1 MFKDP
6 NIKDRFL
13 QGSQALMNNH
23 ANSPITASNRN
34 DKIPSSI
41 PAINKRQPDGSNEGH
56 QQIIEIDGKRYLVIQ
71 ELDPLVQ
78 GMQNNEE
85 FNEESDD

>member
-1 MFKDP
+1 
-6 NIKDRFL
+6 
-13 QGSQALMNNH
+13 MNNH
-23 ANSPITASNRN
+23 ANSPSIPGHRN
-34 DKIPSSI
+34 DKIPNVLPVS
-41 PAINKRQPDGSNEGH
+41 NKRQPDGGIEGH

-85 FNEESDD
+85 FNDESDD